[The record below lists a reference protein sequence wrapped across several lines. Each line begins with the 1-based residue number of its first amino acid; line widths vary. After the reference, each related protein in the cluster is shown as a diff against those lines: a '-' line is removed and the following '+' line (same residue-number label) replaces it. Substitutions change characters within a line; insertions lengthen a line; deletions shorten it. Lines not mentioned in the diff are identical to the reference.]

1 MRLLFPYATR
11 LTGLRSGNTPY
22 EKIGDEI
29 VSLDVPFTIPDSWE
43 WARSSDILNIVMGQ
57 SPDGDSANG
66 IFSPSL

>member
-1 MRLLFPYATR
+1 MRLFFPYAAR
-11 LTGLRSGNTPY
+11 LTGLRFGNTPY
-22 EKIGDEI
+22 ESDEI
-29 VSLDVPFTIPDSWE
+29 VSLDVPFYIPDFWE